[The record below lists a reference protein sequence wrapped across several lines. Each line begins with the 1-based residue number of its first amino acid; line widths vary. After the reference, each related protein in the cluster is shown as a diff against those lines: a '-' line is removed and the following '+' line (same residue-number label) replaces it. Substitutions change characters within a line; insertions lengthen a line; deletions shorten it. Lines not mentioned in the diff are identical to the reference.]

1 MKQRKTLVIIFAAIF
16 MLLFSASS
24 ASAKVMWG
32 KTELKKGQIG
42 KVTIVTNVNAAKL
55 NGKTLTQDKRLKK
68 GEEFRVYTYRV
79 IGNSGYYGLGG
90 GLFVKKSDRIKYET
104 PSKRKLAQLEK
115 ETIESSKEWK
125 RKVETIGGKI
135 EDILHSG
142 FRLTHSNGYYNYVLN
157 DYSTVQ
163 DDLKPLATEEFIN
176 GTLKSYYYDGM
187 CTECDSILFPW
198 SVDTDE
204 KFELLQ
210 WSSDKL
216 VFQTI
221 EEHFEEYYLV
231 SYTFK
236 KVNGQWLLDDF
247 DWDGYYYY

>member
-68 GEEFRVYTYRV
+68 GEEFRIYTYRV

-90 GLFVKKSDRIKYET
+90 GLFVKKSASIKYET

-115 ETIESSKEWK
+115 ETIESSREWK
-125 RKVETIGGKI
+125 HKVETIGKEI

-142 FRLTHSNGYYNYVLN
+142 FRLTYNNGYYDYVRGNY
-157 DYSTVQ
+157 SKVQ
-163 DDLKPLATEEFIN
+163 DDLRPLATEEFIN
-176 GTLKSYYYDGM
+176 GTLKSYYYEGICM
-187 CTECDSILFPW
+187 ECDSFLLPW

-221 EEHFEEYYLV
+221 EEDLGSYYLV

-236 KVNGQWLLDDF
+236 KVNGRWLLDVA
-247 DWDGYYYY
+247 GRYYNY